1 MLETITGEIIANEIE
16 MTRVAFD
23 GAIMV
28 IEGNN
33 DEKFYKKFVD
43 ENLCHIV
50 VAHGKEN
57 AIQSIDIVNNSKLP
71 GVLAIVDTDFWR
83 IEGLPELSGNIF
95 ITDTHDSEGMV
106 FCSEAFDRIVE
117 EYCSKGKISKYDNL
131 RYFIYEKSRPIGYLR
146 LASHRSKLGLV
157 FNGLDY
163 KKITNKG
170 TISVNIDT
178 LVNHI
183 LHLTR
188 ENIKRQSVGQV
199 DLSSKTILK
208 SYKKT
213 IRENGQYE
221 DKDLCCGHD
230 IIGLFATGLR
240 KLFSSLQAAIA
251 SKENIEKIF
260 RLTYDFKD
268 FLNTELAAAI
278 FNWERNNPKYKI
290 LKPIKM
296 ATILNKGIHTDPKTL
311 RFLDR

>member
-1 MLETITGEIIANEIE
+1 MLEAVTGDIIATEIE
-16 MTRVAFD
+16 MTRAAFD

-43 ENLCHIV
+43 DNLCHIV

-57 AIQSIDIVNNSKLP
+57 ALQSIDIVNNNKLP
-71 GVLAIVDTDFWR
+71 GVLAIVDSDFWR
-83 IEGLPELSGNIF
+83 IEGLPKLPGNIF

-117 EYCSKGKISKYDNL
+117 EYCSKCKISKYDNL

-146 LASHRSKLGLV
+146 LASYQNKLGLV
-157 FNGLDY
+157 FKGLDY
-163 KKITNKG
+163 KRITDRG
-170 TISVNIDT
+170 AISVNINA

-188 ENIKRQSVGQV
+188 DNMKRKSGVKV
-199 DLSSKTILK
+199 YLSSETILEL
-208 SYKKT
+208 YKNT

-221 DKDLCCGHD
+221 DKELCCGHD
-230 IIGLFATGLR
+230 IIGLFAIGLR
-240 KLFSSLQAAIA
+240 KLFSTLQAAIA
-251 SKENIEKIF
+251 NRENIEKIF
-260 RLTYDFKD
+260 RLTYNFKD

-278 FNWERNNPKYKI
+278 SNWEQNNPKYNI
-290 LKPIKM
+290 LK
-296 ATILNKGIHTDPKTL
+296 T
-311 RFLDR
+311 